1 MQAYKIADM
10 HCDTIV
16 CRVSRGNGNV
26 RLRQND
32 GQLDLLRL
40 KNAGVVAQCFALFI
54 PSGEDEKALQGLS
67 PYGFFEMAYG
77 CYKEQIEQNADLVR
91 PAFNYYDVE
100 KNMAE
105 GRISSILTIEDGLLL
120 EGKIERVD
128 ELYEKGVRLIT
139 LTWNTENS
147 LGYPNF
153 NDGPDTVHG
162 LKEFGFLAM
171 ERMNEL
177 GIIVDV
183 SHLSDAGFYDVAKH
197 CKKPFVASHSN
208 ARAIWGDRRNLTDDM
223 LKTLAEKGGMTGLNF
238 ASYFLS
244 KDKVSTAS
252 ALLRHAKHIVNIA
265 GEDAIGFGSDFDG
278 ISCELEFGGCEGYEL
293 ILELFEKHFTPR
305 QMEKLTYLNFL
316 RILKECC

>member
-1 MQAYKIADM
+1 MQTYKIADM

-16 CRVSRGNGNV
+16 CRVARGEGNV
-26 RLRQND
+26 SLRQND
-32 GQLDLLRL
+32 GHLDLLRL
-40 KNAGVVAQCFALFI
+40 KNAGVIAQYFALFI
-54 PSGEDEKALQGLS
+54 PSGEDERELNGLS
-67 PYGFFEMAYG
+67 PYDFFDMAYG
-77 CYKEQIEQNADLVR
+77 YYKKEIEQNADLVQ
-91 PAFNYYDVE
+91 PALNYYDVE
-100 KNMAE
+100 KNAAE
-105 GRISSILTIEDGLLL
+105 GKISSVLTIEDGLLL

-147 LGYPNF
+147 LGFPNLH
-153 NDGPDTVHG
+153 DGPDTVHG

-208 ARAIWGDRRNLTDDM
+208 SRAVWDAQRNLTDDM

-244 KDKVSTAS
+244 GEKVSTAS
-252 ALLRHAKHIVNIA
+252 ALLTHAKHIVKVA
-265 GEDAIGFGSDFDG
+265 GEDALGFGSDFDG
-278 ISCELEFGGCEGYEL
+278 ISCALEFSDCEGYRQ

-305 QMEKLTYLNFL
+305 QMEKLTHRNFL